1 MPNLYYVRHGETDF
15 NIEHRLQG
23 QYETSLNARGREQ
36 ARHCGR
42 LLRDLFAREARAVQ
56 DYSYVSSP
64 LLRARETMRLLRSAL
79 ELDPAGYAV
88 DQRLQEISYGEWEGS
103 TLSEIEARDP
113 HLLARREQ
121 EKWAFEPPG
130 GESYRDVAR
139 RVACWYAEVTRDS
152 VVTAHG
158 GVARA
163 LMANFCILPEEEATH
178 AEVSHGVVYVFAGG
192 TMARYA

>member
-1 MPNLYYVRHGETDF
+1 MPVLYYVRHGETDF

-23 QYETSLNARGREQ
+23 QYETALNPRGREQ
-36 ARHCGR
+36 ARHCGGM
-42 LLRDLFAREARAVQ
+42 LRDLLAREGRHSS
-56 DYSYVSSP
+56 DYGYVSSP
-64 LLRARETMRLLRSAL
+64 LMRARETMQLVRATLGLDAHGYEVDDRLK
-79 ELDPAGYAV
+79 
-88 DQRLQEISYGEWEGS
+88 EISYGEWEGS
-103 TLSEIEARDP
+103 TLLEIEARDP

-139 RVACWYAEVTRDS
+139 RVAGWYAAVTCDC

-163 LMANFCILPEEEATH
+163 LMANFAILPEEEATH
-178 AEVSHGVVYVFAGG
+178 AEVAHGVVYVFAGG